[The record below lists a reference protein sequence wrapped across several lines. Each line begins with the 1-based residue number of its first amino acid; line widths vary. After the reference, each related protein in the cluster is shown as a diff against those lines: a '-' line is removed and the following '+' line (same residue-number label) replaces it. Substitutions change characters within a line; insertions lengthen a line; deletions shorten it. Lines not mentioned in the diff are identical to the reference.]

1 MNNLKNGLTNLN
13 SSGGNINAFNLP
25 TQDQYNSVLNA
36 LKGAINVSN
45 TNKSNNIT
53 PDNNNN
59 SVTILPN
66 NTLSSDV
73 LSTNTNNNIDT
84 TTITSSPY
92 LYMGLFLILVYFIIK
107 K

>member
-36 LKGAINVSN
+36 LKGAINVAN
-45 TNKSNNIT
+45 NNKANNIT
-53 PDNNNN
+53 SDNN
-59 SVTILPN
+59 SVTVLPN
-66 NTLSSDV
+66 NTLSTDI